1 VDDTTQAFVCFSA
14 RAREFFTKNY
24 TTINKIAARIA
35 SAYSSLAD
43 DLIQEGLIALYTD
56 LERKLDRGF
65 DPGREEWRGYVKVV
79 LRRAISRAA
88 KKLIKGDEFLGQ
100 PALWQDE
107 PYSRSDD
114 NQASNSIDSLAD
126 PTGSTEADRRM
137 VEREETR
144 ENLARRV
151 TRMRRLRARLT
162 PNERSI
168 LELRLNP
175 PADLVVMSRNL
186 NGDDGSRRGAA
197 VGEITADDIAQYTGT
212 PRAEVRR
219 LIRTARVKYADLRAS

>member
-1 VDDTTQAFVCFSA
+1 
-14 RAREFFTKNY
+14 
-24 TTINKIAARIA
+24 
-35 SAYSSLAD
+35 
-43 DLIQEGLIALYTD
+43 
-56 LERKLDRGF
+56 
-65 DPGREEWRGYVKVV
+65 
-79 LRRAISRAA
+79 
-88 KKLIKGDEFLGQ
+88 
-100 PALWQDE
+100 
-107 PYSRSDD
+107 
-114 NQASNSIDSLAD
+114 
-126 PTGSTEADRRM
+126 M

>member
-1 VDDTTQAFVCFSA
+1 VDDTTQGYVCFSA

-100 PALWQDE
+100 PARGRS
-107 PYSRSDD
+107 SRTAAATITKPAT
-114 NQASNSIDSLAD
+114 ASTAS
-126 PTGSTEADRRM
+126 R
-137 VEREETR
+137 TR
-144 ENLARRV
+144 PARPKRIVGWSSARR
-151 TRMRRLRARLT
+151 R
-162 PNERSI
+162 ERTW
-168 LELRLNP
+168 
-175 PADLVVMSRNL
+175 PAASLGC
-186 NGDDGSRRGAA
+186 GDCAPA
-197 VGEITADDIAQYTGT
+197 
-212 PRAEVRR
+212 
-219 LIRTARVKYADLRAS
+219 